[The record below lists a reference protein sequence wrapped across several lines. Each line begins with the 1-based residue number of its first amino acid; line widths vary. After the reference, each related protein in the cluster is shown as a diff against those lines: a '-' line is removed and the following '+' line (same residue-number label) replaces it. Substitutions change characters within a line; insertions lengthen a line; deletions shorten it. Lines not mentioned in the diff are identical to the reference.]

1 MNRHINIYG
10 KVALCVLLLSVYQSI
25 NNNNKFQKD
34 DRIHTEN
41 FQSILIHKSLS
52 IHNLFIQNY
61 IKLNGIKI

>member
-1 MNRHINIYG
+1 MNRHINLYG
-10 KVALCVLLLSVYQSI
+10 KVALCALLLSLSQFI

-41 FQSILIHKSLS
+41 FQSIHNTKSLS
-52 IHNLFIQNY
+52 IQNFFIQND

>member
-41 FQSILIHKSLS
+41 FQSINSNTQVIINTQSLYSKLHK
-52 IHNLFIQNY
+52 
-61 IKLNGIKI
+61 IKWN

>member
-1 MNRHINIYG
+1 MNRDINLYG

-41 FQSILIHKSLS
+41 FQSIHNTQVIINTESLY
-52 IHNLFIQNY
+52 L
-61 IKLNGIKI
+61 K

>member
-1 MNRHINIYG
+1 MNRHINLYG

-41 FQSILIHKSLS
+41 FQSINSNTQVIINTQSLYSKLHK
-52 IHNLFIQNY
+52 
-61 IKLNGIKI
+61 IKWN